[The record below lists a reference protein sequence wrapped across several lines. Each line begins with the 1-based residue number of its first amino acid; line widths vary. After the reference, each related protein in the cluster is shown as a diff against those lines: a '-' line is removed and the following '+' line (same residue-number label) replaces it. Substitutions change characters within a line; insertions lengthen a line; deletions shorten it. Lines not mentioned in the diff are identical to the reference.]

1 MTEKHI
7 QKMKGVV
14 VSTKMAK
21 TVVVEVARLKKHP
34 IYKKFMRITKRY
46 KAHNENPNVAVG
58 DRVVMVSTRP
68 ISKEKRWRVVEEN
81 V

>member
-7 QKMKGVV
+7 QKMKGIV

-21 TVVVEVARLKKHP
+21 TIVVEVTRLKKHP
-34 IYKKFMRITKRY
+34 KYRKFMKVTKRY
-46 KAHNENPNVAVG
+46 KTHNENAGISVG
-58 DRVVMVSTRP
+58 DNVTIVSTHP
-68 ISKEKRWRVVEEN
+68 ISKDKRWRVLEEK

>member
-21 TVVVEVARLKKHP
+21 TIVVEVTRLKKHP
-34 IYKKFMRITKRY
+34 KYRKFMKVTKRY
-46 KAHNENPNVAVG
+46 KAHNENPNVSVG
-58 DRVVMVSTRP
+58 DVVVIVSTRP
-68 ISKEKRWRVVEEN
+68 ISREKRWRILEEN
-81 V
+81 I